1 MVTIVV
7 LITVIVVI
15 LSFLLKYEAENADM
29 IYVTSTLDGRQYLVR
44 NRHDKK
50 EAADMLSTIRSNM
63 IKLVNYLKE
72 NFISDERVQLLVN
85 RFNPDVLQ
93 ESLANSSQT
102 SYSLDK
108 GRKIVFCLRSK
119 DDKQEFVDMN
129 TMMFVAIHEMAHVMT
144 KDIGHTENF
153 WENMR
158 FLLKKAI
165 KINIYVA
172 HDYKKNPVKYC
183 GVMVTSSP
191 IDDTKD

>member
-1 MVTIVV
+1 MLNIVV
-7 LITVIVVI
+7 LVTVIVVI
-15 LSFLLKYEAENADM
+15 LSFLLKYEAQNADM
-29 IYVTSTLDGRQYLVR
+29 IYVTSDLDGLQYLVR
-44 NRHDKK
+44 NHADKK
-50 EAADMLSTIRSNM
+50 QAADMLATIRSNM
-63 IKLVNYLKE
+63 VKLVNYLKE

-119 DDKQEFVDMN
+119 DEKQEFVDMN
-129 TMMFVAIHEMAHVMT
+129 TMMFVAVHEMAHVMT

-165 KINIYVA
+165 KISLYTKV
-172 HDYKKNPVKYC
+172 DYSKNPKQYC
-183 GVMVTSSP
+183 GVSITSTVLQP
-191 IDDTKD
+191 DD

>member
-1 MVTIVV
+1 MLNIVV
-7 LITVIVVI
+7 LVTVVVVI
-15 LSFLLKYEAENADM
+15 LSFLLKYEAQNADM
-29 IYVTSTLDGRQYLVR
+29 IYVTSNLDNRQYLVR

-50 EAADMLSTIRSNM
+50 EAADMLATIRSNM
-63 IKLVNYLKE
+63 LKLVNYLKE

-85 RFNPDVLQ
+85 RFNPDVIQ
-93 ESLANSSQT
+93 ESLPNSSQT

-153 WENMR
+153 WDNMR
-158 FLLKKAI
+158 FLLKKGI
-165 KINIYVA
+165 KSGVYTKV
-172 HDYKKNPVKYC
+172 DYSKNPIKYC
-183 GVMVTSSP
+183 GLTISSTVLQN
-191 IDDTKD
+191 DD

>member
-29 IYVTSTLDGRQYLVR
+29 IYITSALDGRQYLVR

-165 KINIYVA
+165 KNGLYTKV
-172 HDYKKNPVKYC
+172 DYSKNPKQYC
-183 GVMVTSSP
+183 GLQITSTVLQA
-191 IDDTKD
+191 DD